1 MSLFKF
7 HIQSKFISQSK
18 NVMSHSNNDNN
29 VDTGNKLR
37 TLALFKVSFIYEPYL
52 NIVQNKNKRNE
63 LTRLR
68 ISAHKLAIESG

>member
-1 MSLFKF
+1 MLGLDNVIVNPSECNVSLFKF

-37 TLALFKVSFIYEPYL
+37 TLAFVRTKGIYDLFL
-52 NIVQNKNKRNE
+52 
-63 LTRLR
+63 
-68 ISAHKLAIESG
+68 